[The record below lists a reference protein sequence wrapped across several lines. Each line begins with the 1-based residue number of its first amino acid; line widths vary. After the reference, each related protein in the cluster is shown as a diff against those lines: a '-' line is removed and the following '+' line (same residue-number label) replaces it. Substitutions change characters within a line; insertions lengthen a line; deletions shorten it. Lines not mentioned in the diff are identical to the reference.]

1 MKCDGYRIV
10 LFGYRSSMHL
20 ILMLFLLGSCSL
32 QQQVIRKASRTL
44 LSDTSVVHAH
54 LGVLV
59 VDCNSNDT
67 LFSHNASR
75 YFVPAS
81 NVKLLTLYAGLKFLP
96 TVLPG
101 IRYKEIQD
109 TLYLI
114 PTGDPTLLH
123 RAFQDQPV
131 IDFLKQQQKVILVSN
146 RNWKTEAWGKG
157 WSWDDYR
164 AGYMAERSSMPV
176 YGNTI
181 RWSQLRTVDSSK
193 GYFDTATVI
202 LSDPE
207 INWNVQLSS
216 HTGSRFQIERSLCE
230 NQYQVTAGPE
240 MEVERSIPFST
251 RNLEAAIELLKDT
264 LHKEIFV
271 GSFSDTNSFRFIQSH
286 PSDSLFRYF
295 MHYSDNLF
303 AEQTLLMV
311 SNQVLGYM
319 NEHVLLDT
327 FAQTIL
333 KSMPQQPV
341 WVDGSGLSRYNLMT
355 PENFVWLLSKL
366 KQEFGMERLRRIF
379 PGIQEGTLRNFFISP
394 NLRVFAKTGTL
405 SGHTALTGYLY
416 TQSNRLFAF
425 SIMVN
430 HYGGSSTS
438 VKRALERFLTE
449 ISHL

>member
-1 MKCDGYRIV
+1 M
-10 LFGYRSSMHL
+10 
-20 ILMLFLLGSCSL
+20 ILMLFLLGSCST
-32 QQQVIRKASRTL
+32 QHQIVRKASRVL
-44 LSDTSVVHAH
+44 LSDPSVVHTH

-59 VDCNSNDT
+59 VDCSSNDT
-67 LFSHNASR
+67 IFSHNASR

-96 TVLPG
+96 AVLPG
-101 IRYKEIQD
+101 IRYKEIRD
-109 TLYLI
+109 TLYII

-123 RAFQDQPV
+123 REFQDQPV

-146 RNWKTEAWGKG
+146 SNWKTESWGKG
-157 WSWDDYR
+157 WSWDDYQ

-181 RWSQLRTVDSSK
+181 KWSQLRTIDSSK
-193 GYFDTATVI
+193 GYLDTATII

-216 HTGSRFQIERSLCE
+216 HTGPRFQIERSLSE

-240 MEVERSIPFST
+240 MEVERSVPFST
-251 RNLEAAIELLKDT
+251 RNLEAAIDLLKDT

-271 GSFSDTNSFRFIQSH
+271 SSFLDTSSFRVIHSH
-286 PSDSLFRYF
+286 PSDSIFRYF
-295 MHYSDNLF
+295 MHNSDNLF

-319 NEHVLLDT
+319 NEHVLIDT
-327 FAQTIL
+327 LTKTIL
-333 KSMPQQPV
+333 KNMPQQPV

-366 KQEFGMERLRRIF
+366 KQEFGMERLKQMF
-379 PGIQEGTLRNFFISP
+379 PEIQEGTLRNFFISP

-430 HYGGSSTS
+430 HYGGSSTP
-438 VKRALERFLTE
+438 VKRSLERFLKE
-449 ISHL
+449 ISQL